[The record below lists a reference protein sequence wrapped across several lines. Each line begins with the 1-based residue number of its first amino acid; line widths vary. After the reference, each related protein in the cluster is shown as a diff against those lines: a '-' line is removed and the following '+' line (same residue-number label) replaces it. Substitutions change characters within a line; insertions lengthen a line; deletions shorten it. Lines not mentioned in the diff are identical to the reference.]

1 MFVAEDFELFALT
14 PFLPLSVVIY
24 SVWICLYFTLT
35 VLAISSL
42 TRSTRVAGAGFGALA
57 LGSKVIFVGLSRL
70 RVVQPPAFLSMI
82 DSTVDSGHLFFG
94 NAASANT
101 PFLSIA
107 AMVSL
112 MLASLARPPLALELG
127 RGVLVSTIN
136 HVIALDAVSRWYG
149 TVLGLSR
156 VSLTFDAGVTALLGP
171 NGAGK
176 STLLKLVTGLLR
188 PSSGSVTVFGATP
201 FANTDVYQKL
211 GLVPEEEEFQAR
223 VSAIDWLEYLMRL
236 HAFDEQ
242 AARARAEKAL
252 SDVGLESAGAR
263 RVTTFS
269 RGMKPEAPH
278 RASDGARSR
287 DSRSRR
293 ASHRARPRRPA
304 RSNRLDPR
312 LGSSRQDGS
321 RFESHSS

>member
-1 MFVAEDFELFALT
+1 M
-14 PFLPLSVVIY
+14 
-24 SVWICLYFTLT
+24 
-35 VLAISSL
+35 
-42 TRSTRVAGAGFGALA
+42 
-57 LGSKVIFVGLSRL
+57 
-70 RVVQPPAFLSMI
+70 
-82 DSTVDSGHLFFG
+82 
-94 NAASANT
+94 
-101 PFLSIA
+101 
-107 AMVSL
+107 
-112 MLASLARPPLALELG
+112 
-127 RGVLVSTIN
+127 STIN

-211 GLVPEEEEFQAR
+211 GLVPEEEEFKAR

-236 HAFDEQ
+236 HGFDEQ

-269 RGMKPEAPH
+269 RGMKQRLRIAQAMAHDPEILVLDEPLTGLDPVG
-278 RASDGARSR
+278 RREVIDWIRDWGARGKTVLVSSHILHEVELMTR
-287 DSRSRR
+287 EVVLMTAGKVMASGNIHEIRR
-293 ASHRARPRRPA
+293 LMDAHPHHILISTPEPRKLAGHLLEQEDLHSISFSEELSQVELETRAPDGFYKLLA
-304 RSNRLDPR
+304 DYILD
-312 LGSSRQDGS
+312 GGGVIHEISSPDDNLEAV
-321 RFESHSS
+321 FHYLLEK